1 MRFYEILDSFMGEFF
16 DILDDSNIMVVK
28 CYKYIIKYFL
38 RSYGGIAITVI
49 IGLNLI
55 LTTIFFSCEFNNI
68 KKYAVLLTK
77 NYLKLLDIYKEKNQL
92 NQMGSDV
99 PEPQEAPPKRK
110 MVIKEKREEKPKE
123 KK

>member
-1 MRFYEILDSFMGEFF
+1 MTATCDCTFRDITHNSIVKENEILDSFMGEFF

-55 LTTIFFSCEFNNI
+55 LAAFVLNIIALILLFSSF
-68 KKYAVLLTK
+68 K
-77 NYLKLLDIYKEKNQL
+77 LK
-92 NQMGSDV
+92 
-99 PEPQEAPPKRK
+99 
-110 MVIKEKREEKPKE
+110 
-123 KK
+123 